1 MSSSSGT
8 PPSPTWMASRPPA
21 RISLI
26 TWGSAASRLTARTTG
41 AEGTTLTGHSR
52 RSTCS
57 SGPQLAMPSAARR
70 ACAISYQAT
79 PPTSDAAGRRISA
92 CPAVLHP
99 AAVRSAAC
107 SPGLGRMAARA
118 CPAPAHLAWAW
129 PAAGPVP
136 ALGRPLP
143 AWPAPAAPVP
153 ACPGAARPVSAW
165 PAGSERRG
173 DRRGNSPVRGVAAG
187 GSVLAGS
194 PAGLPNELGGA
205 VSTGRPAGART
216 RGDGARR
223 RTGWAHCPSPT
234 FRTAPGHG
242 TSPADRAGCT
252 GGRDRLAAAAY
263 SALPAI
269 ACQAARVCRITAN
282 VICCHSLLPVTE
294 PRPVPADS
302 PHYPTIR
309 PQQY

>member
-1 MSSSSGT
+1 MRPGAASVPARRPAPGRCPVRPARQRWAGW
-8 PPSPTWMASRPPA
+8 PPGPARRPPTWPRPGQPPA
-21 RISLI
+21 RCPRRLPRCLLAPERPAQSCPARCRP
-26 TWGSAASRLTARTTG
+26 GRRARSGAATAG
-41 AEGTTLTGHSR
+41 ATR
-52 RSTCS
+52 
-57 SGPQLAMPSAARR
+57 PSAAWPRV
-70 ACAISYQAT
+70 AQCW
-79 PPTSDAAGRRISA
+79 PGRRLAYRMSS
-92 CPAVLHP
+92 
-99 AAVRSAAC
+99 AVR
-107 SPGLGRMAARA
+107 
-118 CPAPAHLAWAW
+118 CPP
-129 PAAGPVP
+129 
-136 ALGRPLP
+136 GRPP
-143 AWPAPAAPVP
+143 
-153 ACPGAARPVSAW
+153 
-165 PAGSERRG
+165 
-173 DRRGNSPVRGVAAG
+173 
-187 GSVLAGS
+187 
-194 PAGLPNELGGA
+194 
-205 VSTGRPAGART
+205 GART

-302 PHYPTIR
+302 PHYPTIG